1 MYGHTI
7 SIAHNLFQN
16 SSFAG
21 VCSHYGHTY
30 LHLCQFWILGPHPAK
45 SLFGFLHCEIKN
57 QNWRRPIRWPIKT
70 YQSELPVKRKR
81 PKKQNITQTMHI
93 NDVFAKN
100 SKMRRKTVLQW
111 NKFVFKWGTRT
122 KFNYWSLNIFLTSSC
137 LFNSRIT
144 KTLLGPFWNL
154 KHHKKHRTYCL
165 TMRFFNDVSNNC
177 KTSCKWCISH
187 DASHTPICGRNIN
200 LIERQGIFISA
211 ALLDGLR
218 IIPVGCMRANVARA
232 QGV

>member
-122 KFNYWSLNIFLTSSC
+122 KFNYWSLNIFLFQIGYTEEIRAIKYHFFVQKSAQNPQY
-137 LFNSRIT
+137 LRKGLHQN
-144 KTLLGPFWNL
+144 KT
-154 KHHKKHRTYCL
+154 
-165 TMRFFNDVSNNC
+165 
-177 KTSCKWCISH
+177 
-187 DASHTPICGRNIN
+187 
-200 LIERQGIFISA
+200 
-211 ALLDGLR
+211 
-218 IIPVGCMRANVARA
+218 
-232 QGV
+232 

>member
-100 SKMRRKTVLQW
+100 SKMRRKKTYFEKYFFLQIGYTEEIRAV
-111 NKFVFKWGTRT
+111 NYQFFVQKSAQYRH
-122 KFNYWSLNIFLTSSC
+122 KC
-137 LFNSRIT
+137 L
-144 KTLLGPFWNL
+144 L
-154 KHHKKHRTYCL
+154 
-165 TMRFFNDVSNNC
+165 V
-177 KTSCKWCISH
+177 
-187 DASHTPICGRNIN
+187 
-200 LIERQGIFISA
+200 
-211 ALLDGLR
+211 
-218 IIPVGCMRANVARA
+218 
-232 QGV
+232 